1 MDEEDLQCGL
11 WLRVVGPKAVKSKTS
26 SSQHN
31 TDEVSDEENLETEG
45 NDGDK
50 DQSPS
55 CLKALHLS
63 PVRTLNLQA
72 TNAGLDAPP
81 RTSKNQVFS
90 ESQNQIL
97 NLKPGSDA
105 APISLSNSKPALIEI
120 QPSHDPKK
128 SLIANGSVLGNN
140 CSEENQNVEFRFY
153 STPKGLDKSSE
164 SQTKDKEDKS
174 SLGEIQTTPA
184 ELGTT
189 DLSGV
194 FSNYDMEMEISPNL
208 AEDYL
213 NEKVKELRSWL
224 LGAN

>member
-1 MDEEDLQCGL
+1 MDEEDLQYGP
-11 WLRVVGPKAVKSKTS
+11 WLRVIGPKAIKSKTS

-31 TDEVSDEENLETEG
+31 TDEVGDEENLETKG

-55 CLKALHLS
+55 FLQALHLP
-63 PVRTLNLQA
+63 PVRTLNLQVA
-72 TNAGLDAPP
+72 NARLDAPP
-81 RTSKNQVFS
+81 KTSKNQVFL

-97 NLKPGSDA
+97 NLKPGSA
-105 APISLSNSKPALIEI
+105 VVPISLSNSKPALIEI
-120 QPSHDPKK
+120 QPSHDLEK
-128 SLIANGSVLGNN
+128 SLIKNGGILGNN
-140 CSEENQNVEFRFY
+140 YSEENVELRFY
-153 STPKGLDKSSE
+153 LTPKGLDKSSE
-164 SQTKDKEDKS
+164 SQTKDKEDKL

-184 ELGTT
+184 ELGTI
-189 DLSGV
+189 DLFGV